1 MFLSLVRVTKLA
13 FQQFHRNLWL
23 SVVTISLLILPLLVI
38 NLVIGLGVVAQVTR
52 DAVQDKIDVS
62 VYFKPAVANEEVES
76 LRVAVL
82 ALPEVKSVDYIPREG
97 SLARFRERH
106 KNDPVILES
115 LDELGENPFG
125 ATLAVKAKNPEDYPR
140 ILAFLENEQYKDK
153 IEEKNFEDHRLIISR
168 INNLVRSISIFGLT
182 VAGVFGLIAVLI
194 VINTVRVAIYTHRGE
209 IGVMRMVGAGNWF
222 IRGPFLIE
230 SVVFSVVAVAAA
242 AAIVYPALNFAQPY
256 LNNLFNGA
264 NISLISYYNR
274 YFVMIFGGQ
283 LLGVFVLTALAS
295 FFGVRRY
302 LKV

>member
-1 MFLSLVRVTKLA
+1 MLSLFRIIKFALQDMVRNFSLSFMTVLI
-13 FQQFHRNLWL
+13 LVLMLL
-23 SVVTISLLILPLLVI
+23 SVNTLTVVNVI
-38 NLVIGLGVVAQVTR
+38 TKE
-52 DAVQDKIDVS
+52 AVQTVKDQIDVS